1 MNGFFELSVRDRF
14 HLRESAIVATA
25 NKSEYKD
32 AQRVTGLSGSSRRLA
47 LLAPS
52 TSAARMCFNGVHVD
66 AERSAD
72 LLAEMQTLRGSVY
85 LRDGAIRPG
94 DLTNGRYQLDT
105 DEGSWHLLV
114 LDKQQRVCGCARY
127 REYSNETGF
136 SQLAVS
142 RSALAHCDLWG
153 PKLEQAVEEEL
164 ALSRRLDLPY
174 VELGGWA
181 LLEQIRGSTE
191 AFRMA
196 MASYSLSQILG
207 GAVGISTVTRRNG
220 SASILKRIG
229 GRPLTCESLELPPY
243 HDPGY
248 RCEMEVLRF
257 RSWAPNPRFKIWI
270 DRIKAELRD
279 ILVLTKGDPGCGFV
293 STARKRI
300 LPANALYNVA
310 SA

>member
-1 MNGFFELSVRDRF
+1 M
-14 HLRESAIVATA
+14 T
-25 NKSEYKD
+25 
-32 AQRVTGLSGSSRRLA
+32 GSSRRLA

-52 TSAARMCFNGVHVD
+52 TSAARMFFNRVHVD
-66 AERSAD
+66 TKRSED
-72 LLAEMQTLRGSVY
+72 LLAEMQMVRGSVY
-85 LRDGAIRPG
+85 LQDGAIG
-94 DLTNGRYQLDT
+94 LSDLTHGRYKLDT

-114 LDKQQRVCGCARY
+114 LDKQNRVCGCARY

-136 SQLAVS
+136 SQLTVS
-142 RSALAHCDLWG
+142 RSALAQCGQWG

-181 LLEQIRGSTE
+181 LLEEIRGTTE

-196 MASYSLSQILG
+196 MATYGLSQVLG
-207 GAVGISTVTRRNG
+207 GAVGISTVTRRNR
-220 SASILKRIG
+220 SASILKKVG
-229 GRPLTCESLELPPY
+229 GRPLKCESLELPSY

-257 RSWAPNPRFKIWI
+257 WSWAPNPRFKIWI

-279 ILVLTKGDPGCGFV
+279 ILVVAKDAAELAFV
-293 STARKRI
+293 S
-300 LPANALYNVA
+300 PAHTRLLRGAFTMEHSNRV
-310 SA
+310 SV